1 VQASVKAE
9 QIDLDEPPPTGN
21 ERAVKRPE
29 SSSDHFLV
37 IEPGRR
43 QLQEDLNELLHYRDL
58 LYFLVRRDISIRYK
72 QTLLGVAWAVLQP
85 FMTMVVFSVFLGRFA
100 GVPSDGIPYPV
111 FAYLGL
117 LPWTYF
123 SGSVSRCSASLVG
136 HSNLLGKV
144 YFPRIIIP
152 LSATLSALID
162 FAIAGVVLVGIM
174 AWYGVAPAASSILFL
189 PLTALT
195 AFLAFGVGMWLAAL
209 NVQYRD
215 IQHATPFLMQIWMF
229 ATPIVYPNS
238 IVPANYRFV
247 FQLNPMAGI
256 IAAYRDSALG
266 NPVDWP
272 ALGIALIVGL
282 VVMSLG
288 VWQFRRMDRYFADI
302 V

>member
-1 VQASVKAE
+1 
-9 QIDLDEPPPTGN
+9 
-21 ERAVKRPE
+21 
-29 SSSDHFLV
+29 
-37 IEPGRR
+37 
-43 QLQEDLNELLHYRDL
+43 
-58 LYFLVRRDISIRYK
+58 
-72 QTLLGVAWAVLQP
+72 
-85 FMTMVVFSVFLGRFA
+85 MTMVVFSVFLGRFA

-162 FAIAGVVLVGIM
+162 FAIAGIVLVGIM